1 MAEVKVFVTRHR
13 KEVVVQTRVS
23 DISNV
28 IQNLLAIICKKTECA
43 CALKCD
49 CKPEVVEFCPTHAPL
64 WVKLNVVSHGVDP
77 VAKMEV
83 VVVVRHE
90 TEVGVGIDIFRIVD
104 PSRDHSS
111 PCDVID
117 QLVRVTQCV

>member
-1 MAEVKVFVTRHR
+1 MTEVKVFVASHR
-13 KEVVVQTRVS
+13 KEVVVETRVC
-23 DISNV
+23 DVPNV
-28 IQNLLAIICKKTECA
+28 IQNLLAIICKKTKCA

-49 CKPEVVEFCPTHAPL
+49 DKPEAVEFCPTYAPL

-83 VVVVRHE
+83 VVVVCHKTKVCVR
-90 TEVGVGIDIFRIVD
+90 IDIFRIVD